1 MTCNVAAKLL
11 MPELAIP
18 ELGPDALM
26 LIGTYL
32 ALAFA
37 YLLVIPFIVAN
48 YVDKR
53 WNSSG
58 GFEKILIFFAVFF
71 FFPGIILVAP
81 FINYR
86 PKRRSI

>member
-1 MTCNVAAKLL
+1 MQDLDARRL
-11 MPELAIP
+11 MPELALTD
-18 ELGPDALM
+18 LGTDTLM

-32 ALAFA
+32 GLAGA

-53 WNSSG
+53 WNTSG

>member
-1 MTCNVAAKLL
+1 MQDLEARRL
-11 MPELAIP
+11 MPELALSD
-18 ELGPDALM
+18 LGTDTLM

-32 ALAFA
+32 GLAGA

-58 GFEKILIFFAVFF
+58 GVEKILIFFAVFF

-86 PKRRSI
+86 PKRRSL

>member
-1 MTCNVAAKLL
+1 MPDLALSDLGTDTLL
-11 MPELAIP
+11 
-18 ELGPDALM
+18 

-32 ALAFA
+32 GLAGA

-53 WNSSG
+53 WNTSG

>member
-1 MTCNVAAKLL
+1 MQDLDARRL
-11 MPELAIP
+11 MPELALSD
-18 ELGPDALM
+18 LGTDTLM

-32 ALAFA
+32 GLAGA

-48 YVDKR
+48 FVDKR
-53 WNSSG
+53 WTTSG
-58 GFEKILIFFAVFF
+58 GFEKILLFFAVFF

>member
-1 MTCNVAAKLL
+1 MQDLDARRL
-11 MPELAIP
+11 MPELALSA
-18 ELGPDALM
+18 LGTDTLM

-32 ALAFA
+32 GLAGA

-53 WNSSG
+53 WNTSG